1 MSSVG
6 FRVVTN
12 GAPLAA
18 GTVVYR
24 VVELDHPPDV
34 DSPHTWKAA
43 AVIVERASAK
53 QIKLRSAFPGLTRT
67 VFDPSAFGRDFF
79 ASPLEA
85 IKMFL
90 IARRMELDTIERR
103 RKDVERA
110 IAWALY
116 QPGMEP

>member
-1 MSSVG
+1 MSEVG
-6 FRVVTN
+6 FRVVAH

-24 VVELDHPPDV
+24 VVEFDPPPDEEG
-34 DSPHTWKAA
+34 PHTWKAA
-43 AVIVERASAK
+43 AVVVERASAK
-53 QIKLRSAFPGLTRT
+53 QIKLRSTFPGMERV

-85 IKMFL
+85 IKVFL
-90 IARRMELDTIERR
+90 IARRAELESIERR

-110 IAWALY
+110 FAWA
-116 QPGMEP
+116 